1 MLKRQLVEGKTYVRR
16 DGKLTGPLEYKPTN
30 IQSFPQ
36 DLQYYDSVHQWY
48 YDAWGNTGIDD
59 QHPADL
65 VGEFENGSGHAPCDA
80 LNRATTSIRASVGDS
95 PGAGIAVKHD
105 TGKVPYDL
113 LPLDLLEQ
121 TAVVFGKGAVK
132 YGRDNFRQGGGF
144 EPHRPLGA
152 ALRHL
157 AEAQRAIESGDQNRM
172 KDAEM
177 GTPHIAH
184 AICSLLILTDSLR
197 QRGWKV

>member
-1 MLKRQLVEGKTYVRR
+1 MLKRQLVEGKVYVRR
-16 DGKLTGPLEYKPTN
+16 DGKITGALEYSPTG
-30 IQSFPQ
+30 IRAASPAPQ
-36 DLQYYDSVHQWY
+36 DLQYYDPIHEWY
-48 YDAWGNTGIDD
+48 YDAWGNTGIDNKD
-59 QHPADL
+59 GMSGHPADL
-65 VGEFENGSGHAPCDA
+65 VGEFENGSGHAPA
-80 LNRATTSIRASVGDS
+80 
-95 PGAGIAVKHD
+95 PGTAVAVKHD
-105 TGKVPYDL
+105 TGKAPYDI

-121 TAVVFGKGAVK
+121 TAIVFGKGAAK
-132 YGRDNFRQGGGF
+132 YGRENFRQGGGF

-157 AEAQRAIESGDQNRM
+157 VEAQRAIEANDHERM